1 MYNSA
6 EKRPEEVGMNVRRA
20 LLSTLCLVLGAILLA
35 GIVPARTMAQA
46 FADVAF
52 QSVWQRADKP
62 VANGLVTRSW
72 VWGPQPFTA
81 AFYEAYAE
89 SPGGTRLV
97 QYFDKSRME
106 INDPTADRG
115 GRWFV
120 TNGLLV
126 REMVDGRIV
135 TGASSF
141 TQAGPAQEAVAG
153 DDAAV
158 NPNCPTYA
166 TFQFL
171 SSQRAESRVGQAAT
185 TIIAKEGATWDDP
198 TKAFY
203 AGTTMTYYDETL
215 GHNVPQVF
223 WDYMNQ
229 SGVIYE
235 GGSYRTGQVVDWLFA
250 FGYPITEPYWVRAMV
265 GGVEKDVLVQLFER
279 RVLTYT
285 PSNAA
290 GWQVEMGNVG
300 RHYYSW
306 RYGSAP
312 PPVPPSDAHA
322 GQAVKTADSDTIY
335 LVENGVRRA
344 FPDWDT
350 FVAMGWT
357 LDRVEVISREQ
368 LASISLGEP
377 LPSTHVCQGGMAK
390 VNIRNLIA
398 AELQL
403 SLTGPEAV
411 RLSIPAN
418 TERNLCLYA
427 GSYLYYGSAPG
438 FGSFDNRIEL
448 TGGDCQCWDWVVATH
463 PVPACSCSNNMADYG
478 RP

>member
-1 MYNSA
+1 
-6 EKRPEEVGMNVRRA
+6 MNARRA
-20 LLSTLCLVLGAILLA
+20 LLSTLCLVLGAILLT
-35 GIVPARTMAQA
+35 GIVPAQAMAQS
-46 FADVAF
+46 FADAAF
-52 QSVWQRADKP
+52 QSVWQRTDKP
-62 VANGLVTRSW
+62 VAAGRVARSW
-72 VWGPQPFTA
+72 VWGPSPFTA
-81 AFYEAYAE
+81 AIAEPYAE
-89 SPGGTRLV
+89 SPSGTRLV

-106 INDPTADRG
+106 INDPHAARG
-115 GRWFV
+115 GQWFV

-141 TQAGPAQEAVAG
+141 TQVSPAQEAVAG

-171 SSQRAESRVGQAAT
+171 SQQRADSRVGQAAMA
-185 TIIAKEGATWDDP
+185 IIAKDGSTWDDP
-198 TKAFY
+198 TKAYY
-203 AGTTMTYYDETL
+203 AGTTITYYEGTL
-215 GHNVPQVF
+215 GHNVPKVF

-229 SGVIYE
+229 SGLVYE
-235 GGSYRTGQVVDWLFA
+235 GGSYRSGTVVDWLYA

-300 RHYYSW
+300 RHYYNW
-306 RYGSAP
+306 RYGSTTPAP
-312 PPVPPSDAHA
+312 QSGGD
-322 GQAVKTADSDTIY
+322 AVKTADDTTIY
-335 LVENGVRRA
+335 LVQAGIRRA

-357 LDRVEVISREQ
+357 LDRVKVISQDQ
-368 LASISLGEP
+368 LDAITLGAP
-377 LPSTHVCQGGMAK
+377 LPSVHVCQQGMAK
-390 VNIRNLIA
+390 VDIRNLMS
-398 AELQL
+398 AELML
-403 SLTGPEAV
+403 NLNGPEK
-411 RLSIPAN
+411 LTLYIPAN
-418 TERNLCLYA
+418 TERNLCLQA

-438 FGSFDNRIEL
+438 FSYFDSRRDL
-448 TGGDCQCWDWVVATH
+448 TSGDCQCWDWVVPTH
-463 PVPACSCSNNMADYG
+463 PVPACSCSNNMGDYS